1 MPGSTI
7 STEDSPLRQAC
18 LATSLE
24 STIQACAAFPPRSV
38 ILVVP
43 TSTHVR
49 SATAMWMR
57 AIGAGLPP
65 RVFTMSNLMRR
76 LASLYLPEHSLLS
89 ASDASILLRQAAIA
103 NRTTSA
109 ALGLSSADVLQW
121 KAHGTLASDIRAMAD
136 EERPLPRRT
145 ERILDVWDTYER
157 WKGGELL
164 DHVDVSTSL
173 AEALLGADANV
184 PFVLPGD
191 ETPIQGIVVTGVH
204 VIPVAERA
212 FLLALAPHVH
222 VGVQW
227 LRAPEDVTE
236 RTRNFEHIS
245 EFVLRGWSYE
255 HVPTQRATPLR
266 EIVRAVRDRHAEVRA
281 ALTLAKQGLLAG
293 THSLGDICIVAPGNG
308 TYDNVVR
315 DVAMEASVALS
326 TKERMRL
333 AQCGVSSAVVAAL
346 DMMGNGWRR
355 ADVERLLRSG
365 FVRSGEGLDLMSV
378 LHVSARLR
386 IHGGEG
392 SDEWL
397 QRIERRR
404 ATIDA
409 MPAEERNDREILRE
423 RTLLD
428 AARRGVQWLQE
439 RCMVPHGTMSAAA
452 FRSIVQDQILRD
464 LGIQD
469 VAMARAHRA
478 EERMLPTADRAA
490 VEAINDA
497 LQRYERMTV
506 VAGAPPLTVLD
517 HGSEFR
523 RLVREATVGVDD
535 VRLQGVTL
543 ATSADMVRGREWKLV
558 VMLGCVEGEFPQ
570 MPRDADDGL
579 PPDELLDRGLEDLF
593 DIRACVA
600 DTEDALLLATFPLKI
615 DGADTMPSQFLDD
628 REAVAGVD
636 VAILDA
642 DVVLSTRE
650 RMLRTKVSVQ
660 DVALQQQGDVVHALS
675 ESEMQQLIESVE
687 PYVSPSRLDIVAAC
701 PYRFFARYALRLPQ
715 TDDEQ
720 ENLSGRDRGS
730 LLHGVVRMFYE
741 DLQGLASTAS
751 LEERINHP
759 VDLRRYAIDDLKE
772 RLLRCYDRVA
782 KRYEVDHMYE
792 EVEQRV
798 FRGTDAATGLLVRWL
813 LVEYEHA
820 LPSVPQPA
828 LFEYDIDTDVLVGE
842 TSVRVK
848 GRIDRIDVLH
858 EGALVRFSIADY
870 KSTKASVPTLPS
882 MQRGEHSQMLLYILG
897 VQAQWKAAG
906 IEAEP
911 NTGLYQTFGSRLAMR
926 ESDEVLRREFSLDD
940 VMVAEKKAEAFIQIA
955 RSGKYPVKPRPSACV
970 HCSYSEICRKD
981 HWGTVS

>member
-24 STIQACAAFPPRSV
+24 NTIQACAAFPPRSI

-76 LASLYLPEHSLLS
+76 LASLYLPEHELLS
-89 ASDASILLRQAAIA
+89 ASDASVLLRQAAIA
-103 NRTTSA
+103 NKTTSA
-109 ALGLSSADVLQW
+109 ALGLSSADVMQW
-121 KAHGTLASDIRAMAD
+121 KAQGTLAEDLRAMAD

-173 AEALLGADANV
+173 AEALLSADANV

-204 VIPVAERA
+204 VIPASERA
-212 FLLALAPHVH
+212 LLLALASLVH

-227 LRAPEDVTE
+227 LRAPEDVME

-255 HVPTQRATPLR
+255 HVPTQRIAPLR
-266 EIVRAVRDRHAEVRA
+266 VNVRAMRDRHAEVRA

-293 THSLGDICIVAPGNG
+293 THLLDDICIVAPGNG
-308 TYDNVVR
+308 AYDDVVR

-326 TKERMRL
+326 TKDRMRL

-346 DMMGNGWRR
+346 DMMGSGWRR

-365 FVRSGEGLDLMSV
+365 FVRGSEGLDVMSI
-378 LHVSARLR
+378 LQVSARLR

-392 SDEWL
+392 PDEWL

-428 AARRGVQWLQE
+428 AARRAVHWLRE
-439 RCMVPHGTMSAAA
+439 RCMVPQETMSATM

-469 VAMARAHRA
+469 VAIERAQRA
-478 EERMLPTADRAA
+478 DDRLLPTADRAA

-497 LQRYERMTV
+497 LQRYERMTL

-517 HGSEFR
+517 HGSELK

-535 VRLQGVTL
+535 VRLQGVAL
-543 ATSADMVRGREWKLV
+543 ATSADMVRGRDWKLV
-558 VMLGCVEGEFPQ
+558 VMLGCVEGEFPR

-579 PPDELLDRGLEDLF
+579 PPDERLESGLEDLF

-600 DTEDALLLATFPLKI
+600 DTADALLLATFPLKI
-615 DGADTMPSQFLDD
+615 DGADAMPSQFLDD
-628 REAVAGVD
+628 VESASYD
-636 VAILDA
+636 DTTILDA
-642 DVVLSTRE
+642 SVVISARE
-650 RMLRTKVSVQ
+650 RMLRTDAPVH
-660 DVALQQQGDVVHALS
+660 DVARQQLGDVVHALS
-675 ESEMQQLIESVE
+675 EDEMQQLITSVE
-687 PYVSPSRLDIVAAC
+687 PYVSPSRLDVVAAC
-701 PYRFFARYALRLPQ
+701 PYRFFARYALGLPQ

-720 ENLSGRDRGS
+720 EHLSGRERGS

-751 LEERINHP
+751 LEERIQHP
-759 VDLRRYAIDDLKE
+759 VRLRDHAIDDLKD
-772 RLLRCYDRVA
+772 RLLQCYDRVA
-782 KRYEVDHMYE
+782 KRYDVAHMYE

-798 FRGTDAATGLLVRWL
+798 FRGTDSATGLLVRWL

-820 LPSVPQPA
+820 LQSVSHPA
-828 LFEYDIDTDVLVGE
+828 LFEYDIDTDVLVGD
-842 TSVRVK
+842 TIVRVK

-858 EGALVRFSIADY
+858 EGPVVRFSIIDY
-870 KSTKASVPTLPS
+870 KSTKASVPTPS
-882 MQRGEHSQMLLYILG
+882 SIQRGEHSQMLLYMLG
-897 VQAQWKAAG
+897 VQAQWRAAG
-906 IEAEP
+906 IEAQP
-911 NTGLYQTFGSRLAMR
+911 NTGQYQTFGNRLAMR
-926 ESDEVLRREFSLDD
+926 EVDEVLRREFSRED
-940 VMVAEKKAEAFIQIA
+940 VMTAELMAEEFIQIA
-955 RSGKYPVKPRPSACV
+955 RSGRYPVKPLSSACV
-970 HCSYSEICRKD
+970 HCSYSELCRKD